1 SEADMTLKDCLE
13 SGLDFIEFLGDRV
26 SNTSKQ
32 ELREIYNSEF
42 RGREGIKD
50 PNFSSVI
57 YALVKF
63 NKAYTRQGKI
73 FINVKPQ
80 VRVYCDQWRR
90 PRAPQQPQG
99 PSSGPQGSA
108 EAPAPPSVPSTP
120 VLTPKKKLA
129 TKILN
134 KLKANRK
141 GLTADKG
148 GIEITSDPAASAGG
162 KVQFT
167 VGHLREL
174 FILKFHIV
182 NKGPN
187 CVHFTYYTALHK
199 IRCFTLEDERR
210 VTRACPLFL
219 CPGESYEVV
228 VRYILNHYGYFP
240 ATMYFEF
247 CPDLPGSVPF
257 CIVREM
263 EAAAVTPLAAELGPV
278 APYKPY
284 QAVTIKPVDT
294 VIVEGV
300 PPESSIVQH
309 LKITVRLAEY
319 KYPDFLKKLAKQR
332 MEDSE
337 DFSPADR
344 QKLASVKG
352 ILNSPLRMKIYS
364 HLFHLLLHL
373 EEIQMEVDIRKYDL
387 QNQTMTP
394 DKNNKKLLTIRVP
407 GVAENRPSVLR
418 GDCLRVS
425 KSEDK
430 VQPITVYTGYV
441 HRVELDRVKLGF
453 AKRLLQIFISN
464 MKFNVEFTINRYPL
478 RLQHRAVD
486 LAVKHEL
493 EEVLFPSG
501 AAAAH
506 LSMPKLRMFNRQLE
520 NNPQQ
525 HAAVQRIVAGSSKPA
540 PHLVFGPPG
549 TGKTITLV
557 EAMNQVSR
565 AEPSAHILACAPSN
579 SACDLLCERLMVHM
593 DPHQVYRVYASSR
606 DPNSVPKN
614 LLKYC
619 NWDGAQ
625 DAFVFP
631 EKETLMKYKIVVVT
645 MVTAGR
651 LVTGG
656 IPVGHFT
663 HIFVD
668 EAGQAVEP
676 ECVIAIAGLLS
687 AQKGQLVLAGDPKQ
701 LGPIVRSPIALE
713 HGLGLSLLER
723 LMRDNSLY
731 QKSTDTGHFDTRF
744 VTKLLRNYRSHS
756 AILKIP
762 NELFYDNELQVF
774 ADQWEREAYCNWEH
788 LPKKGFPVI
797 FHGVMGKDEREA
809 NSPSF
814 FNVSEI
820 EVLINYLTKL
830 IETQGKKGLPKLSA
844 KDIGI
849 IAPYRKQVEKI
860 QKALKSVSALSRWS
874 DLTELK
880 VGSVEEFQ
888 GQERKIIMVST
899 VRSSVNYVRMDK
911 DFNIGFLSNEKRFNV
926 AITRAR
932 SLLIVVGNPV
942 ILNKDPTW
950 EKFISYCVNEQGYT
964 GFDFKDA
971 EGEDDIVSRLTTLKI
986 NVDSDT
992 VVDPVPEE
1000 SALQLYVDPEW
1011 KNEH

>member
-1 SEADMTLKDCLE
+1 MSFTDCLE
-13 SGLDFIEFLGDRV
+13 SGLDFIEFLGDRK
-26 SNTSKQ
+26 SDSRSRK
-32 ELREIYNSEF
+32 ELRDIYNSEF

-50 PNFSSVI
+50 PKFYGVLR
-57 YALVKF
+57 ALVKF
-63 NKAYTRQGKI
+63 NKASIRQGNV
-73 FINVKPQ
+73 FFNVKPQ

-90 PRAPQQPQG
+90 PRVPQPSQSPSSASKKTAESSAPSPG
-99 PSSGPQGSA
+99 PS
-108 EAPAPPSVPSTP
+108 APVNP

-129 TKILN
+129 LKILHE
-134 KLKANRK
+134 LRVNRK

-148 GIEITSDPAASAGG
+148 GIEITSDPEPTGG
-162 KVQFT
+162 KVKFT
-167 VGHLREL
+167 VDRLKEL
-174 FILKFHIV
+174 FIIKFDIL

-187 CVHFTYYTALHK
+187 CVHFTFYTALHK

-210 VTRACPLFL
+210 VNRACPLFL

-228 VRYILNHYGYFP
+228 VRYTLNHYGYFP

-247 CPDLPGSVPF
+247 CPDPPGSLPF

-263 EAAAVTPLAAELGPV
+263 EALARTPLAVELGPV
-278 APYKPY
+278 APYKPF
-284 QAVTIKPVDT
+284 QIVTHKRVGT

-300 PPESSIVQH
+300 PPESSGVQH
-309 LKITVRLAEY
+309 LKMAVKLGDYR
-319 KYPDFLKKLAKQR
+319 YPYYLKELAKQR

-337 DFSPADR
+337 YLSPAAR
-344 QKLASVKG
+344 LRLPSVKG
-352 ILNSPLRMKIYS
+352 LLKSSLKMKIYS
-364 HLFHLLLHL
+364 PRFRLLLHL
-373 EEIQMEVDIRKYDL
+373 EEIQMEVDIRRYDL
-387 QNQTMTP
+387 HNQTMTK
-394 DKNNKKLLTIRVP
+394 DQSNKKLLTLRVP

-418 GDCLRVS
+418 GDCLKVS
-425 KSEDK
+425 KSEDT
-430 VQPITVYTGYV
+430 VEPITLYYGYV
-441 HRVELDRVKLGF
+441 HRVELDSVKLGF
-453 AKRLLQIFISN
+453 SKRLLQNFITN
-464 MKFNVEFTINRYPL
+464 MKFQVEFTINRFPL
-478 RLQHRAVD
+478 KLQHRAVD

-501 AAAAH
+501 AEAAD

-525 HAAVQRIVAGSSKPA
+525 HAAIQRIVAGSSKPA

-557 EAMNQVSR
+557 EAINQVSR
-565 AEPSAHILACAPSN
+565 ADPSAHILASAPSN
-579 SACDLLCERLMVHM
+579 SASDLLCERLMVHM
-593 DPHQVYRVYASSR
+593 DPHQVYRLYASSR
-606 DPNSVPKN
+606 DSRSVPKN
-614 LLKYC
+614 LLKYS
-619 NWDGAQ
+619 NWDQGQ
-625 DAFVFP
+625 EAFVFP
-631 EKETLMKYKIVVVT
+631 AKNILMKYKVVVTT

-651 LVTGG
+651 LVSGG

-663 HIFVD
+663 HIFLD

-676 ECVIAIAGLLS
+676 ECIIAVAGLLT
-687 AQKGQLVLAGDPKQ
+687 ADKGQLVLAGDPKQ
-701 LGPIVRSPIALE
+701 LGPIIRSPLAVQ

-723 LMRDNSLY
+723 LMRDNTLY
-731 QKSTDTGHFDTRF
+731 QKSTDSGHFDTRF
-744 VTKLLRNYRSHS
+744 VTKLLRNYRSHA

-762 NELFYDNELQVF
+762 NELFYENELQVF
-774 ADQWEREAYCNWEH
+774 ADQWEREAYSNWEH

-820 EVLINYLTKL
+820 EVLIDYLTKL
-830 IETQGKKGLPKLSA
+830 MDTQGKKGLPKLSA

-860 QKALKSVSALSRWS
+860 RKALKSVSALRRWS

-899 VRSSVNYVRMDK
+899 VRSSINYVKMDK

-926 AITRAR
+926 AMTRAK

-950 EKFISYCVNEQGYT
+950 EKFISYCVQEKGYT

-971 EGEDDIVSRLTTLKI
+971 EGEDDIVLRLATLKI
-986 NVDSDT
+986 NVESEN
-992 VVDPVPEE
+992 PESEE
-1000 SALQLYVDPEW
+1000 SPLQQHVDPEW

>member
-1 SEADMTLKDCLE
+1 MSSLQESLE
-13 SGLDFIEFLGDRV
+13 SGLDFIEFLGDRI
-26 SNTSKQ
+26 SITSVK
-32 ELREIYNSEF
+32 ELRDIYKSEF

-50 PNFSSVI
+50 PTFYKV
-57 YALVKF
+57 LHVLLKF
-63 NKAYTRQGKI
+63 NKAHIRQGKI
-73 FINVKPQ
+73 YINVRPQ

-90 PRAPQQPQG
+90 PRAPPQSPQS
-99 PSSGPQGSA
+99 PSSGPQRTPETPAHPSA
-108 EAPAPPSVPSTP
+108 PSTPVTP

-129 TKILN
+129 TEILH

-141 GLTADKG
+141 ALTADKG
-148 GIEITSDPAASAGG
+148 GIEITSDPVPTGG
-162 KVQFT
+162 KVKFT
-167 VGHLREL
+167 VNLKEL
-174 FILKFHIV
+174 FIVRFHIV
-182 NKGPN
+182 NKGTD
-187 CVHFTYYTALHK
+187 CVHFTFYTALHK

-228 VRYILNHYGYFP
+228 VRYTLNHYGYFP
-240 ATMYFEF
+240 ASMYFEF
-247 CPDLPGSVPF
+247 CPDVPGSVPF

-263 EAAAVTPLAAELGPV
+263 EAIARTPLAVELGPV
-278 APYKPY
+278 APYKPFQVATY
-284 QAVTIKPVDT
+284 KPVDT
-294 VIVEGV
+294 VVVEGV
-300 PPESSIVQH
+300 PPESSVVQP
-309 LKITVRLAEY
+309 LKMAVKLGDY
-319 KYPDFLKKLAKQR
+319 KYPHYLKELAKRR

-337 DFSPADR
+337 NLPPAAR

-352 ILNSPLRMKIYS
+352 LLNSALKMKTYS
-364 HLFHLLLHL
+364 HRFHLLLHL

-387 QNQTMTP
+387 HNQIMNE
-394 DKNNKKLLTIRVP
+394 DQSNKKLLTLRVP

-418 GDCLRVS
+418 GDMLRVS
-425 KSEDK
+425 KSGDT
-430 VQPITVYTGYV
+430 VQPIIVYTGYV

-453 AKRLLQIFISN
+453 SKRLLQTFLSN
-464 MKFNVEFTINRYPL
+464 MKFDVEFTINRYSL
-478 RLQHRAVD
+478 KLQHRAVD
-486 LAVKHEL
+486 LAVKHQL

-501 AAAAH
+501 AAAAN
-506 LSMPKLRMFNRQLE
+506 LPMPKLRMFNRQLE
-520 NNPQQ
+520 NNPEQ

-565 AEPSAHILACAPSN
+565 ADPSAHILACAPSN
-579 SACDLLCERLMVHM
+579 SASDLLCERLMVHM
-593 DPHQVYRVYASSR
+593 DPRRIYRVYASSR
-606 DPNSVPKN
+606 DPRTVPKN
-614 LLKYC
+614 LLKNC
-619 NWDGAQ
+619 NWDQKQ

-631 EKETLMKYKIVVVT
+631 EKEILMQYTIVVTT

-651 LVTGG
+651 LVSGG

-663 HIFVD
+663 HVFMD

-676 ECVIAIAGLLS
+676 ECAIGIAGLLS
-687 AQKGQLVLAGDPKQ
+687 AEKGQLVLAGDPKQ
-701 LGPIVRSPIALE
+701 LGPILRSPLALQY
-713 HGLGLSLLER
+713 GLELSLLER
-723 LMRDNSLY
+723 LMKHNTLY
-731 QKSTDTGHFDTRF
+731 QKSADSGHFDTRF
-744 VTKLLRNYRSHS
+744 VTKLLRNYRSHA

-774 ADQWEREAYCNWEH
+774 ADQWERDTYCNWEH
-788 LPKKGFPVI
+788 LPRKGFPVI

-820 EVLINYLTKL
+820 EVLVDYLTKL
-830 IETQGKKGLPKLSA
+830 METQGKKGLPKLSA

-860 QKALKSVSALSRWS
+860 QKALKSVSVLSRWN
-874 DLTELK
+874 DLKELK

-899 VRSSVNYVRMDK
+899 VRSSINYVKMDK

-926 AITRAR
+926 ALTRAR

-950 EKFISYCVNEQGYT
+950 EKFISYCVKEKGYT
-964 GFDFKDA
+964 GFDFEDA
-971 EGEDDIVSRLTTLKI
+971 EGEDELVSRVATLKI
-986 NVDSDT
+986 NVESDN
-992 VVDPVPEE
+992 PVQEE
-1000 SALQLYVDPEW
+1000 SALQQHLDPEW
-1011 KNEH
+1011 KHEH

>member
-1 SEADMTLKDCLE
+1 MSLKDALE
-13 SGLDFIEFLGDRV
+13 SGLDFIEFLGDRT
-26 SNTSKQ
+26 SNTSKT

-42 RGREGIKD
+42 KGRKEIKD
-50 PNFSSVI
+50 PSFSSVL

-63 NKAYTRQGKI
+63 NKARIRQGNI
-73 FINVKPQ
+73 YINVKPQ

-90 PRAPQQPQG
+90 PRAPQSPPSASPQK
-99 PSSGPQGSA
+99 SDS
-108 EAPAPPSVPSTP
+108 SVPSTPVTP

-129 TKILN
+129 TEILR
-134 KLKANRK
+134 KLKVNWK
-141 GLTADKG
+141 ELTADKG
-148 GIEITSDPAASAGG
+148 GIEITSDPAASGR

-167 VGHLREL
+167 VDRLKEL
-174 FILKFHIV
+174 FILRFHIV
-182 NKGPN
+182 NKGTN
-187 CVHFTYYTALHK
+187 CIHFTYYTALHK

-228 VRYILNHYGYFP
+228 VRYTLNHYGYFP

-247 CPDLPGSVPF
+247 CEDLQGAVPF

-263 EAAAVTPLAAELGPV
+263 EATARTPLAVELGPV
-278 APYKPY
+278 SPYNPSKE
-284 QAVTIKPVDT
+284 VIFKRVES
-294 VIVEGV
+294 VIVDGV
-300 PPESSIVQH
+300 PPESSVQP
-309 LKITVRLAEY
+309 LKMEVKLGDY
-319 KYPDFLKKLAKQR
+319 SYPKYLKELAKQR

-337 DFSPADR
+337 YLSSAAR
-344 QKLASVKG
+344 QKLPSVKG
-352 ILNSPLRMKIYS
+352 LLNSPLKMKTYS
-364 HLFHLLLHL
+364 HRFHLLLHL

-387 QNQTMTP
+387 HNQTMTQ
-394 DKNNKKLLTIRVP
+394 NQSSKKLLTLRVP

-425 KSEDK
+425 KSGD
-430 VQPITVYTGYV
+430 PARPMTVYTGYV
-441 HRVELDRVKLGF
+441 HRVELDSVKLGF
-453 AKRLLQIFISN
+453 SKRLLQIFISN
-464 MKFNVEFTINRYPL
+464 MKFDVEFTINRYSL
-478 RLQHRAVD
+478 KLQHRAVD
-486 LAVKHEL
+486 LAVTHKL

-501 AAAAH
+501 AAVAN
-506 LSMPKLRMFNRQLE
+506 LSMPKLRMFNCQLE
-520 NNPQQ
+520 NNPEQ

-565 AEPSAHILACAPSN
+565 ADKSARILACAPSN

-593 DPHQVYRVYASSR
+593 DPHRIYRVYASSR
-606 DPNSVPKN
+606 NPNSVPKN

-619 NWDGAQ
+619 NWDQ
-625 DAFVFP
+625 KQEAFVFP
-631 EKETLMKYKIVVVT
+631 GKQILMKYTIIVT
-645 MVTAGR
+645 TLVTAGR
-651 LVTGG
+651 LVSGG
-656 IPVGHFT
+656 IPVGHFS
-663 HIFVD
+663 HVFLD
-668 EAGQAVEP
+668 EGGQAVEP

-687 AQKGQLVLAGDPKQ
+687 AENGQLVLAGDPKQ
-701 LGPIVRSPIALE
+701 LGPILRSPYALQY
-713 HGLGLSLLER
+713 GLGLSLLER
-723 LMRDNSLY
+723 LMRHNTLY
-731 QKSTDTGHFDTRF
+731 QKSTDSGHFDTRF
-744 VTKLLRNYRSHS
+744 VTKLLRNYRSHA

-762 NELFYDNELQVF
+762 NELFYENELQVF
-774 ADQWEREAYCNWEH
+774 ADQWEREIYCNWEH
-788 LPKKGFPVI
+788 LPKKGFPLI

-820 EVLINYLTKL
+820 EVLVDYLTKL

-860 QKALKSVSALSRWS
+860 QKALKSVSALKRWS

-888 GQERKIIMVST
+888 GQERKIIIVST
-899 VRSSVNYVRMDK
+899 VRSSINYVKMDK

-926 AITRAR
+926 ALTRAR

-942 ILNKDPTW
+942 ILNKDPHW
-950 EKFISYCVNEQGYT
+950 EKFISYCVEEQGYT
-964 GFDFKDA
+964 GFDFEDA
-971 EGEDDIVSRLTTLKI
+971 EGEDDIVSRLATLKI
-986 NVDSDT
+986 NVDSDN
-992 VVDPVPEE
+992 PVEEE
-1000 SALQLYVDPEW
+1000 SALQQYLDPEW
-1011 KNEH
+1011 KHEH

>member
-1 SEADMTLKDCLE
+1 MPSIKESLE

-26 SNTSKQ
+26 SNNSKK
-32 ELREIYNSEF
+32 ELRDIYNSEF
-42 RGREGIKD
+42 KGREGIKD
-50 PNFSSVI
+50 PNFSSVL

-63 NKAYTRQGKI
+63 NKAHIKQGKLY
-73 FINVKPQ
+73 INAKPQ

-90 PRAPQQPQG
+90 PRAPQPQG
-99 PSSGPQGSA
+99 PTQSGPQDAA
-108 EAPAPPSVPSTP
+108 ETPAPSQSPVTP

-129 TKILN
+129 TEILRR
-134 KLKANRK
+134 LKANRK
-141 GLTADKG
+141 ELTADKG
-148 GIEITSDPAASAGG
+148 GIEITSDPVANGG

-167 VGHLREL
+167 VARLREL
-174 FILKFHIV
+174 FVVRFHIV

-187 CVHFTYYTALHK
+187 CIHFTYYTALHR

-228 VRYILNHYGYFP
+228 VHYMLNHYGYFP

-247 CPDLPGSVPF
+247 CPDLPASVPF

-263 EAAAVTPLAAELGPV
+263 EAAARTPLAVELGPV
-278 APYKPY
+278 APYKPF
-284 QAVTIKPVDT
+284 QVVTYKPVDT
-294 VIVEGV
+294 MIVEGV
-300 PPESSIVQH
+300 PPESSVVQH
-309 LKITVRLAEY
+309 LKTTVKLGDY
-319 KYPDFLKKLAKQR
+319 KYPYYLKELAKQR

-337 DFSPADR
+337 YLSPTAR
-344 QKLASVKG
+344 QKLASVKSL
-352 ILNSPLRMKIYS
+352 LNCPLKMKNYS
-364 HLFHLLLHL
+364 HRFHLLLHL

-387 QNQTMTP
+387 HNQSMSQ
-394 DKNNKKLLTIRVP
+394 DQGNRRLLSLRVP

-425 KSEDK
+425 KSEDT

-441 HRVELDRVKLGF
+441 HRVELDNVKLGF
-453 AKRLLQIFISN
+453 SKRLLQIFISN
-464 MKFNVEFTINRYPL
+464 MKFDVEFTINRFPL
-478 RLQHRAVD
+478 KLQHRAVD
-486 LAVKHEL
+486 LAAKHQL
-493 EEVLFPSG
+493 GEVLFPSG
-501 AAAAH
+501 AAVT
-506 LSMPKLRMFNRQLE
+506 SVPMPKLRMFNRQLE
-520 NNPQQ
+520 NNPEQQ
-525 HAAVQRIVAGSSKPA
+525 AAVLRIVAGSSKPA

-565 AEPSAHILACAPSN
+565 ADSSARILACAPSN

-593 DPHQVYRVYASSR
+593 DPHQVYRVYAPSR
-606 DPNSVPKN
+606 DLSTVPKN

-619 NWDGAQ
+619 NWDERQ
-625 DAFVFP
+625 DGFVFP
-631 EKETLMKYKIVVVT
+631 EKDVLMKYTVIVTT

-651 LVTGG
+651 LVSGG
-656 IPVGHFT
+656 IPVGHFS
-663 HIFVD
+663 HVFVD
-668 EAGQAVEP
+668 EGGQAVEP
-676 ECVIAIAGLLS
+676 ECIIAIAGLLS
-687 AQKGQLVLAGDPKQ
+687 AEKGQLVLAGDPKQ
-701 LGPIVRSPIALE
+701 LGPILRSPFALQY
-713 HGLGLSLLER
+713 GLGLSLLER
-723 LMRDNSLY
+723 LMKHNVLY
-731 QKSTDTGHFDTRF
+731 QKSADSGHFDTRF
-744 VTKLLRNYRSHS
+744 VTKLLRNYRSHD

-762 NELFYDNELQVF
+762 NELFYENELQVF
-774 ADQWEREAYCNWEH
+774 ADQWEREAYCNWKY
-788 LPKKGFPVI
+788 LPKKGFPLI

-820 EVLINYLTKL
+820 EVLVDYLTKL
-830 IETQGKKGLPKLSA
+830 METQGKKGLPKLSA

-849 IAPYRKQVEKI
+849 ITPYRKQVEKI
-860 QKALKSVSALSRWS
+860 RKALKSVSALSRWS
-874 DLTELK
+874 DLKELK

-888 GQERKIIMVST
+888 GQERNIILVST
-899 VRSSVNYVRMDK
+899 VRSSINYVKMDK

-926 AITRAR
+926 AVTRAR

-950 EKFISYCVNEQGYT
+950 EKFISYCVKEKGYT

-971 EGEDDIVSRLTTLKI
+971 EGEDDIVSRLATLKI
-986 NVDSDT
+986 SVESEC
-992 VVDPVPEE
+992 PVAEE
-1000 SALQLYVDPEW
+1000 SALQQYVDPEW

>member
-1 SEADMTLKDCLE
+1 MALKDCLE
-13 SGLDFIEFLGDRV
+13 SGLDFIEFLGDRK
-26 SNTSKQ
+26 SNTSKK
-32 ELREIYNSEF
+32 ELRDIYYSEF
-42 RGREGIKD
+42 KGRKGIKD
-50 PNFSSVI
+50 PSFSSVL

-63 NKAYTRQGKI
+63 NKAQIRQGEI
-73 FINVKPQ
+73 FINAKPQ

-90 PRAPQQPQG
+90 PRASQLPHS
-99 PSSGPQGSA
+99 PSSGPQKRA
-108 EAPAPPSVPSTP
+108 ETLAPSSVPSVP

-129 TKILN
+129 TEILL
-134 KLKANRK
+134 KLKVNRK
-141 GLTADKG
+141 ELTADKG
-148 GIEITSDPAASAGG
+148 GIEITSDPVASGG

-167 VGHLREL
+167 VDHLKEL
-174 FILKFHIV
+174 FILKFHIM
-182 NKGPN
+182 NKGTN
-187 CVHFTYYTALHK
+187 CIHFTYYTALHK

-219 CPGESYEVV
+219 CPGESYEVI
-228 VRYILNHYGYFP
+228 VRYMLNHYGYFP

-263 EAAAVTPLAAELGPV
+263 EAAARTPLAVELGPV
-278 APYKPY
+278 APYKPF
-284 QAVTIKPVDT
+284 QVVTYKSVDT

-309 LKITVRLAEY
+309 LKMTVKLGDY
-319 KYPDFLKKLAKQR
+319 TYPHYLKELAKQR

-337 DFSPADR
+337 YLSPALR

-352 ILNSPLRMKIYS
+352 LLNSPLKMKNYS
-364 HLFHLLLHL
+364 QRFHLLLHL
-373 EEIQMEVDIRKYDL
+373 EELQMEVDIRKYDL
-387 QNQTMTP
+387 RKQIMTQ
-394 DKNNKKLLTIRVP
+394 DQRNKKLLKLTVP

-425 KSEDK
+425 KSEDTS
-430 VQPITVYTGYV
+430 QPITVYTGYV
-441 HRVELDRVKLGF
+441 HRVELDSVKLGF
-453 AKRLLQIFISN
+453 SKKLLEKFLSN
-464 MKFNVEFTINRYPL
+464 MKFDVEFTINRFPL
-478 RLQHRAVD
+478 KLQHRAVE
-486 LAVKHEL
+486 LAPKHQL
-493 EEVLFPSG
+493 EEVLFPS
-501 AAAAH
+501 AAAVDNLA
-506 LSMPKLRMFNRQLE
+506 MPKLRMFNRQLE

-565 AEPSAHILACAPSN
+565 ADPSAHILVCAPSN

-593 DPHQVYRVYASSR
+593 DPHQVYRVYANSR
-606 DPNSVPKN
+606 DPRTVPKH

-619 NWDGAQ
+619 NWDERQ
-625 DAFVFP
+625 DGFVCP
-631 EKETLMKYKIVVVT
+631 KKGILMEYKIIVTT

-651 LVTGG
+651 LVSGG

-663 HIFVD
+663 HVFLD

-687 AQKGQLVLAGDPKQ
+687 AKTGQLVLAGDPKQ
-701 LGPIVRSPIALE
+701 LGPILRSPLAQQ

-723 LMRDNSLY
+723 LMRHNPLY
-731 QKSTDTGHFDTRF
+731 EKSTDSGHFDTRF
-744 VTKLLRNYRSHS
+744 VTKLLRNYRSHD

-762 NELFYDNELQVF
+762 NELFYENELQVF
-774 ADQWEREAYCNWEH
+774 ADQWDREAYCNWEY

-820 EVLINYLTKL
+820 EVLVDYLTKL
-830 IETQGKKGLPKLSA
+830 METQGKKGLPKLSA

-860 QKALKSVSALSRWS
+860 QKALKSVSTLSRWN

-899 VRSSVNYVRMDK
+899 VRSSVNYVKMDK

-942 ILNKDPTW
+942 ILNKDPAW
-950 EKFISYCVNEQGYT
+950 EKFISYCVKEKGYT

-971 EGEDDIVSRLTTLKI
+971 EGEDDIVSRLATLKI
-986 NVDSDT
+986 NMDSDS
-992 VVDPVPEE
+992 PVAEE
-1000 SALQLYVDPEW
+1000 SALQQYVDPEW

>member
-1 SEADMTLKDCLE
+1 MSSLQESLE
-13 SGLDFIEFLGDRV
+13 SGLDFIEFLGDRI
-26 SNTSKQ
+26 SITSVK
-32 ELREIYNSEF
+32 ELRDIYKSEF

-50 PNFSSVI
+50 PTFYKV
-57 YALVKF
+57 LHVLLKF
-63 NKAYTRQGKI
+63 NKAHIKQGKI
-73 FINVKPQ
+73 YINVRPQ

-90 PRAPQQPQG
+90 PRVPPQSPQS
-99 PSSGPQGSA
+99 PSSGPQRTP
-108 EAPAPPSVPSTP
+108 ETPAPSSAPSTPMAP

-129 TKILN
+129 TEILH

-141 GLTADKG
+141 ELTADKG
-148 GIEITSDPAASAGG
+148 GIEITSDPVATGG
-162 KVQFT
+162 KVKFT
-167 VGHLREL
+167 VNLREL
-174 FILKFHIV
+174 FIVRFHIV
-182 NKGPN
+182 NKGTN
-187 CVHFTYYTALHK
+187 CVHFTFYTALHK

-228 VRYILNHYGYFP
+228 VRYTLNHYGYFP

-247 CPDLPGSVPF
+247 CPDVPASVPF

-263 EAAAVTPLAAELGPV
+263 EAIARTPLAVELGPV
-278 APYKPY
+278 APYKPFQVATY
-284 QAVTIKPVDT
+284 KPVDT
-294 VIVEGV
+294 VVVEGV
-300 PPESSIVQH
+300 PPERSVVQP
-309 LKITVRLAEY
+309 LKAAVKLGDY
-319 KYPDFLKKLAKQR
+319 KYPHYLKELAKRR

-337 DFSPADR
+337 NLSPAAR

-352 ILNSPLRMKIYS
+352 LLNSPLKMKTYS
-364 HLFHLLLHL
+364 HRFHLLLHL

-387 QNQTMTP
+387 HNQIMNE
-394 DKNNKKLLTIRVP
+394 DQSNKKLLTLRVP

-418 GDCLRVS
+418 GDILRVS
-425 KSEDK
+425 KSGDT
-430 VQPITVYTGYV
+430 VQPIVVYTGYV
-441 HRVELDRVKLGF
+441 HRVELDSVKLGF
-453 AKRLLQIFISN
+453 SKRLLQTFLSN
-464 MKFNVEFTINRYPL
+464 MKFDVEFTINRYSL
-478 RLQHRAVD
+478 KLQHRAVD
-486 LAVKHEL
+486 LAVKHQL

-501 AAAAH
+501 AAAAN
-506 LSMPKLRMFNRQLE
+506 LPMPKLRMLNRQLE
-520 NNPQQ
+520 NNPEQ

-565 AEPSAHILACAPSN
+565 ADPSAHILACAPSN
-579 SACDLLCERLMVHM
+579 SASDLLCERLMVHM
-593 DPHQVYRVYASSR
+593 DPRRIYRVYASSR
-606 DPNSVPKN
+606 DPRSVPKN
-614 LLKYC
+614 LLKNC
-619 NWDGAQ
+619 NWDQQQ

-631 EKETLMKYKIVVVT
+631 EKEILMKYTITVTT

-651 LVTGG
+651 LVSGG
-656 IPVGHFT
+656 VPVGHFT
-663 HIFVD
+663 HVFMD

-687 AQKGQLVLAGDPKQ
+687 AEKGQLVLAGDPKQ
-701 LGPIVRSPIALE
+701 LGPILRSPLALQY
-713 HGLGLSLLER
+713 GLELSLLER
-723 LMRDNSLY
+723 LMKHNTLY
-731 QKSTDTGHFDTRF
+731 QKSTDSGHFDTRF
-744 VTKLLRNYRSHS
+744 VTKLLRNYRSHA

-774 ADQWEREAYCNWEH
+774 ADQWERDTYCNWEH

-820 EVLINYLTKL
+820 EVLVDYLTKL
-830 IETQGKKGLPKLSA
+830 METQGKKGLPKLSA

-860 QKALKSVSALSRWS
+860 QKALKSVSVLSRWS
-874 DLTELK
+874 DLKELK

-899 VRSSVNYVRMDK
+899 VRSSINYVKMDK

-926 AITRAR
+926 ALTRAR

-950 EKFISYCVNEQGYT
+950 EKFISYCVKEKGYT
-964 GFDFKDA
+964 GFDFEDA
-971 EGEDDIVSRLTTLKI
+971 EGEDEIVSRLATLKI
-986 NVDSDT
+986 NVESDN
-992 VVDPVPEE
+992 PVQEE
-1000 SALQLYVDPEW
+1000 SALQQYLDPEW
-1011 KNEH
+1011 KHEH

>member
-1 SEADMTLKDCLE
+1 MKSLVQSLE
-13 SGLDFIEFLGDRV
+13 SGLDFIEFLGDRI
-26 SNTSKQ
+26 SNTSKK
-32 ELREIYNSEF
+32 ELRDIYNSEF
-42 RGREGIKD
+42 KGRTGIKD
-50 PNFSSVI
+50 PTFSSVI
-57 YALVKF
+57 TALLKF
-63 NKAYTRQGKI
+63 NKAYIRQGKI
-73 FINVKPQ
+73 HINVRPQ

-90 PRAPQQPQG
+90 PQG
-99 PSSGPQGSA
+99 PQTSD
-108 EAPAPPSVPSTP
+108 ETPSFVPSTPVTP

-129 TKILN
+129 TDILN

-141 GLTADKG
+141 ELTADKG
-148 GIEITSDPAASAGG
+148 GIEISSNPVASCG

-167 VGHLREL
+167 QYCLREL
-174 FILKFHIV
+174 FIVRFNIV
-182 NKGPN
+182 NKGTN
-187 CVHFTYYTALHK
+187 CIHFTYYTALHK
-199 IRCFTLEDERR
+199 MRCFTLEDERR

-228 VRYILNHYGYFP
+228 VRYMLNHYGFFP

-247 CPDLPGSVPF
+247 CPDVPGSVPF
-257 CIVREM
+257 CIVREI
-263 EAAAVTPLAAELGPV
+263 EAAAKTSLAAKLGPV

-284 QAVTIKPVDT
+284 QVVTYKPVDT
-294 VIVEGV
+294 VVVEGV
-300 PPESSIVQH
+300 PPESLQH
-309 LKITVRLAEY
+309 VKLPVKLGDN
-319 KYPDFLKKLAKQR
+319 KYPYYLKELAKHR
-332 MEDSE
+332 MEASE
-337 DFSPADR
+337 HLSPTAT
-344 QKLASVKG
+344 QKLASVKS
-352 ILNSPLRMKIYS
+352 LLSCTLKMKNYS
-364 HLFHLLLHL
+364 HRFHLLLHL

-387 QNQTMTP
+387 HNQTMTQEQS
-394 DKNNKKLLTIRVP
+394 NRKLLTLRVP

-425 KSEDK
+425 KSEET

-453 AKRLLQIFISN
+453 SKKLLQTFISN
-464 MKFNVEFTINRYPL
+464 MKFDVEFTINRFPVK
-478 RLQHRAVD
+478 LQHRAVE
-486 LAVKHEL
+486 LAAKHQL

-501 AAAAH
+501 AAVAT
-506 LSMPKLRMFNRQLE
+506 LSMPKLSMFNRQLE
-520 NNPQQ
+520 SNPEQ
-525 HAAVQRIVAGSSKPA
+525 HSAVQRIVAGSSKPA

-549 TGKTITLV
+549 TGKTVTLV

-565 AEPSAHILACAPSN
+565 ADPSAHILACAPSN

-593 DPHQVYRVYASSR
+593 DPYQIYRLYASSR
-606 DPNSVPKN
+606 DPRSVPKH
-614 LLKYC
+614 LLKCC
-619 NWDGAQ
+619 NWDQKQ
-625 DAFVFP
+625 DGFMFP
-631 EKETLMKYKIVVVT
+631 ETKILMKYTIMVTT

-651 LVTGG
+651 LVSGG

-663 HIFVD
+663 HVFVD
-668 EAGQAVEP
+668 EGGQAVEP
-676 ECVIAIAGLLS
+676 ECVIAIAGLLDP
-687 AQKGQLVLAGDPKQ
+687 KNGQLVLAGDPKQ
-701 LGPIVRSPIALE
+701 LGPILRSPFALQ

-723 LMRDNSLY
+723 LMQHNTLY
-731 QKSTDTGHFDTRF
+731 QKSTDSGHFDTRF

-762 NELFYDNELQVF
+762 NELFYENELQVY
-774 ADQWEREAYCNWEH
+774 ADQWDRETYCNWKH

-797 FHGVMGKDEREA
+797 FHGVLGKDEREA

-820 EVLINYLTKL
+820 EVLVDYLTKL
-830 IETQGKKGLPKLSA
+830 VETQGKKGLPKLSA

-849 IAPYRKQVEKI
+849 ISPYRKQVEKI
-860 QKALKSVSALSRWS
+860 QKALKSVPALSQWS
-874 DLTELK
+874 DLKELK

-899 VRSSVNYVRMDK
+899 VRSSITYVKMDK

-950 EKFISYCVNEQGYT
+950 EKFISYCVKEKGYT

-971 EGEDDIVSRLTTLKI
+971 EGEDDVVSRLTTLRI
-986 NVDSDT
+986 NVDSES
-992 VVDPVPEE
+992 PVGEE
-1000 SALQLYVDPEW
+1000 SALQQFVDPEW